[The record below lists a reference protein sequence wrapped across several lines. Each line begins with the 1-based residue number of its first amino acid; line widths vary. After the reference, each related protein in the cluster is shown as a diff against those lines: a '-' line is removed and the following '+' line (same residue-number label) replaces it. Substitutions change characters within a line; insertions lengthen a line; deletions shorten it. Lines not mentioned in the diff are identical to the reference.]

1 MALVWKN
8 GRWVNDATPATPMS
22 VFDTKITSPVYGQTL
37 LFDGTNWV
45 NGTPVV
51 NAVDGGNFD
60 PLDGGSF

>member
-8 GRWVNDATPATPMS
+8 GRWINDGASATPAIPFVIKLS
-22 VFDTKITSPVYGQTL
+22 APVSGQSLVFDGQ
-37 LFDGTNWV
+37 NWV

-60 PLDGGSF
+60 PLDGGHF